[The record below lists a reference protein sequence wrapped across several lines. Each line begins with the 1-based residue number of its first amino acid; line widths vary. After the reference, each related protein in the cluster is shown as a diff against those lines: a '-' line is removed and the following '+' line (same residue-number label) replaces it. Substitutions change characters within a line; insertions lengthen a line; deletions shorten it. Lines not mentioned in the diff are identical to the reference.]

1 MTQIQL
7 SDAQITILSTACAR
21 DDGLVFPVT
30 APFKGG
36 AVGNICK
43 SLLKHGLIEEVVA
56 ADHNTVWRHDADRG
70 PITLRATPQALV
82 LLGMTQAAEM
92 TKATATLILSQ
103 HRASKQDM
111 LIAMLRTDGGA
122 TISEITAAL
131 GWQPHTARG
140 VISGVLKKKLGLKI
154 TSQVEATRGRI
165 YSLPDTEAV
174 FKSTTATC
182 HTQAAKL

>member
-7 SDAQITILSTACAR
+7 SDAQTTILSTACAR

-43 SLLKHGLIEEVVA
+43 SLLKQRLIEEVVA

-70 PITLRATPQALV
+70 PITLRATPQAQV
-82 LLGMTQAAEM
+82 LLGMTQAPETAE
-92 TKATATLILSQ
+92 TTAPLTLSQ

-111 LIAMLRTDGGA
+111 LIAMLRADGGA
-122 TISEITAAL
+122 TIAEITTAL

-165 YSLPDTEAV
+165 YSLPDTEV
-174 FKSTTATC
+174 LSKSTTAAC
-182 HTQAAKL
+182 HAKAAKH

>member
-7 SDAQITILSTACAR
+7 SDAQTTILSTACAR

-43 SLLKHGLIEEVVA
+43 SLLKHRLIEEVVA
-56 ADHNTVWRHDADRG
+56 LDHNTVWRHDADRG
-70 PITLRATPQALV
+70 PITLRATTQAQV
-82 LLGMTQAAEM
+82 LLGMTQAPE
-92 TKATATLILSQ
+92 TTETTVPLTLSQ
-103 HRASKQDM
+103 NRASKQDM

-122 TISEITAAL
+122 TIAEITTAL

-140 VISGVLKKKLGLKI
+140 VISGVLKKKRGLTIASEK
-154 TSQVEATRGRI
+154 VDGRGRTYKI
-165 YSLPDTEAV
+165 IPT
-174 FKSTTATC
+174 
-182 HTQAAKL
+182 